1 MALAGKHVLVN
12 GAWGAGAAIAR
23 HARARGAKVSVIVDA
38 LETTFLGKSEED
50 VAAAKDALLG
60 QDGEGPA
67 VNFLHC
73 NSNDLESLKACC
85 QAAGTACGDVDVLV
99 NSSALEDRR
108 GFLDLPAD
116 AFTDMQTAG
125 LRRSFWATRYALDH
139 AGLKKRGGHVLSVSP
154 PIHLEP
160 STFLAEGVGNS
171 MARFNSSMAAMGLA
185 EELKRKG
192 VAVNA
197 VWPANT
203 VGAAS
208 DGAPELPNL
217 GLAAEWI
224 VGQDVTECAGNFF
237 TDAAVVAEHNLRHT
251 PASSATAAAQ
261 DITSQQS
268 FFLPSSQPQRGS
280 PIAGGRVEHFAGR
293 MPRSPD
299 KFCGISTESG
309 GAPSLKGKTLF
320 VTGGSRGI
328 GLAIAERASADGAN
342 VVLAAKTDTPHPTLP
357 GTIHTAAASCLEKGA
372 GGALALKLNI
382 QDNDGIQRA
391 VEQCVAEFGGIDI
404 LINNASAIDN
414 SGSLH
419 LKEKKFDLMHS
430 INARGTHLM
439 TKHAM
444 PHLLKAD
451 NAHVLNISPPLDLNP
466 VWFRMC
472 GVGYTIAKYNMSL
485 SACGLAEE
493 FRSGGEM
500 AKAHGSSGVAFNCLW
515 PRTAIATAAMDMLA
529 GKIARHTSRTVDIMA
544 DSAYWILTRD
554 AAECTSNYFIDDD
567 IAAHCLHADLDK
579 YRYTPLTSFLPLM
592 PDFFVGDPTRLEQ
605 MFDFSQKFKRR

>member
-1 MALAGKHVLVN
+1 M
-12 GAWGAGAAIAR
+12 
-23 HARARGAKVSVIVDA
+23 
-38 LETTFLGKSEED
+38 
-50 VAAAKDALLG
+50 
-60 QDGEGPA
+60 
-67 VNFLHC
+67 
-73 NSNDLESLKACC
+73 
-85 QAAGTACGDVDVLV
+85 LV

-382 QDNDGIQRA
+382 QDNDGIQVRLCVFFFFFSFLLFSCGVDGVCFSFSLCECRIFSCGVCCALCFLQRA

-466 VWFRMC
+466 VRITFIWRYC
-472 GVGYTIAKYNMSL
+472 CV
-485 SACGLAEE
+485 
-493 FRSGGEM
+493 
-500 AKAHGSSGVAFNCLW
+500 NC
-515 PRTAIATAAMDMLA
+515 
-529 GKIARHTSRTVDIMA
+529 
-544 DSAYWILTRD
+544 AYLYAWL
-554 AAECTSNYFIDDD
+554 
-567 IAAHCLHADLDK
+567 
-579 YRYTPLTSFLPLM
+579 
-592 PDFFVGDPTRLEQ
+592 LEPHE
-605 MFDFSQKFKRR
+605 